1 MSVEQSNK
9 NNNNK
14 TLWFKATRG
23 YQVLITHSI
32 WLVTGCLWNHLNFS
46 TCLAGC
52 SLLSLLLWT
61 FLLGLMFVVLCAGL
75 DGSLVVLMVHVF
87 LWMFSASCLWIFS
100 FWLVAVPRHCKWAL
114 SNLFFDCFCFT
125 LPSFQSSFCEN
136 AVFVLLVPLLP
147 SLVFCNLTIYLPF
160 IHYCSKLSHLLGSCR
175 IHSLT
180 SSFFTL

>member
-23 YQVLITHSI
+23 YQVLIAHGI
-32 WLVTGCLWNHLNFS
+32 WLVTGCLWNHLHFS

-114 SNLFFDCFCFT
+114 SNLFFWFFLFLFT
-125 LPSFQSSFCEN
+125 IFSIKLLWKCCVCTLGTSASFPCLLQFDNLSS
-136 AVFVLLVPLLP
+136 LHPLL
-147 SLVFCNLTIYLPF
+147 F
-160 IHYCSKLSHLLGSCR
+160 
-175 IHSLT
+175 
-180 SSFFTL
+180 